1 MKLLY
6 SLLLFFTFSTF
17 AAAPAPVSV
26 TAPATELALD
36 TLKGKVVLL
45 DFWASWC
52 GPCRQSFP
60 WLNQMQ
66 QKYGAE
72 GLVILAINEDEER
85 ADAEFFLKKYPAQF
99 SLVFDKNGKLASQY
113 QLQGMPTSILL
124 DRKGQ
129 IRFSH
134 AGFFQ
139 KKAAGYEQEIQQ
151 LLQEDAK

>member
-6 SLLLFFTFSTF
+6 SLLFLSVF
-17 AAAPAPVSV
+17 PAFCQEP
-26 TAPATELALD
+26 PAQITPQIPLQQLS
-36 TLKGKVVLL
+36 GKVVLL

-52 GPCRQSFP
+52 GPCRKSFP

-66 QKYGAE
+66 QQYGAA

-85 ADAEFFLKKYPAQF
+85 ADAELFLKKYPAQF
-99 SLVFDKNGKLASQY
+99 RLLFDPKGELASQY

-134 AGFFQ
+134 AGFFDS
-139 KKAAGYEQEIQQ
+139 KTTDYEREIQQ
-151 LLQEDAK
+151 LLQEDTK

>member
-6 SLLLFFTFSTF
+6 SLLFLLFFSAFPQEAVAS
-17 AAAPAPVSV
+17 A
-26 TAPATELALD
+26 TA
-36 TLKGKVVLL
+36 TLNLQQYQGKVVLL

-66 QKYGAE
+66 QKYAAE
-72 GLVILAINEDEER
+72 GLVIIAINEDEER
-85 ADAEFFLKKYPAQF
+85 ADAELFLKKYPAQF
-99 SLVFDKNGKLASQY
+99 SLLFDAEGQLASQY

-124 DRKGQ
+124 DRSGQ

-134 AGFFQ
+134 VGFFTN
-139 KKAAGYEQEIQQ
+139 KTTAYEHEIQQ
-151 LLQEDAK
+151 LLQEGKQ

>member
-6 SLLLFFTFSTF
+6 SLLLFFTFFTF

-85 ADAEFFLKKYPAQF
+85 ADAELFLKKYPAQF
-99 SLVFDKNGKLASQY
+99 SLVFDENGKLASQY